1 MINLGVELSIS
12 RYQSKKSFV
21 LNSGVAT
28 DVAAGTDHICY
39 LESSAVTCVGNNS
52 AGQTTVPSLTSP
64 QSVYA
69 GADWSCGWYLF
80 LLGQQGWMVRTK
92 YCSLDLV
99 LPSELLVFWNIL
111 LVPQALD
118 LLMRFRA
125 FLFPVA
131 KNHGVWKPSPVCK
144 SLQTK
149 TDLKTLAQLG

>member
-1 MINLGVELSIS
+1 MINLGVELAIS

-69 GADWSCGWYLF
+69 GVALELQMVLILAGAARLDGKNEM
-80 LLGQQGWMVRTK
+80 LL
-92 YCSLDLV
+92 
-99 LPSELLVFWNIL
+99 P
-111 LVPQALD
+111 
-118 LLMRFRA
+118 
-125 FLFPVA
+125 
-131 KNHGVWKPSPVCK
+131 
-144 SLQTK
+144 
-149 TDLKTLAQLG
+149 

>member
-28 DVAAGTDHICY
+28 DVAAGTDNICY
-39 LESSAVTCVGNNS
+39 LESSAVTFVGNNS

-69 GADWSCGWYLF
+69 GADWSCRWYLF
-80 LLGQQGWMVRTK
+80 LLGQQGWMVRMK

-99 LPSELLVFWNIL
+99 LPSELLVF
-111 LVPQALD
+111 
-118 LLMRFRA
+118 
-125 FLFPVA
+125 
-131 KNHGVWKPSPVCK
+131 
-144 SLQTK
+144 
-149 TDLKTLAQLG
+149 

>member
-69 GADWSCGWYLF
+69 GADWSCAGVADGTYSCWGSKAGW
-80 LLGQQGWMVRTK
+80 QER
-92 YCSLDLV
+92 
-99 LPSELLVFWNIL
+99 NIAPL
-111 LVPQALD
+111 IL
-118 LLMRFRA
+118 
-125 FLFPVA
+125 
-131 KNHGVWKPSPVCK
+131 S
-144 SLQTK
+144 SLQYR
-149 TDLKTLAQLG
+149 